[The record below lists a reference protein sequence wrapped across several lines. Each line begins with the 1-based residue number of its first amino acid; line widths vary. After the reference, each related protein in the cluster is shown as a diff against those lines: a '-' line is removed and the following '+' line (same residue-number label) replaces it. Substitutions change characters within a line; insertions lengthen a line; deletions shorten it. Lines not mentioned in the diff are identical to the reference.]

1 MTDKTP
7 KLLVDALGAIDSARE
22 FVAGIS
28 FAEYADDKMRRSA
41 VERQLEILG
50 EACARLA
57 TLEPALAG
65 SVVNLKLAID
75 LRNRI
80 IHGYDSVDDEI
91 VYLTVVGD
99 LGELRGDLSRL
110 LAQRGGLVNEIPG
123 SASPVR
129 PAGG

>member
-1 MTDKTP
+1 MRWVPSIRHGSLFQAFRLPDY
-7 KLLVDALGAIDSARE
+7 
-22 FVAGIS
+22 AG
-28 FAEYADDKMRRSA
+28 DKMRRSA

-57 TLEPALAG
+57 KLEPALAG

-99 LGELRGDLSRL
+99 LAELRNDLSRL
-110 LAQRGGLVNEIPG
+110 LAQRGGLVNETPG
-123 SASPVR
+123 SALPAR

>member
-7 KLLVDALGAIDSARE
+7 KLLVDALGAIDAARE
-22 FVAGIS
+22 FIAGIS
-28 FAEYADDKMRRSA
+28 LSEYTASKMRRSA

-50 EACARLA
+50 EACSRLA
-57 TLEPALAG
+57 KLEPALIA

-91 VYLTVVGD
+91 VYFTVIDD
-99 LGELRGDLSRL
+99 LDELEAGLSRL
-110 LAQRGGLVNEIPG
+110 LAVRG
-123 SASPVR
+123 
-129 PAGG
+129 